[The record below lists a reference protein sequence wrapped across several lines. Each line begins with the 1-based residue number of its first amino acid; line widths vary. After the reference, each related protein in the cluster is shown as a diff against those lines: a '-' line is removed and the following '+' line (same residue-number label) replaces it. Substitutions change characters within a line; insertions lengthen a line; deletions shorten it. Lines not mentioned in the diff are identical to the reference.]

1 MGDEGFETT
10 MSQVLVVAG
19 PPGAGKST
27 VAPLVATRRGSA
39 SVCIEMDWFWTT
51 IRTGYIPPWDPASEH
66 QNQTVLRS
74 VATGAAAMVSGGY
87 TVVIEGVV
95 GPWHLPLISEAVGV
109 TDVQVDYVV
118 LRPDLA
124 TCLKRA
130 KGRVGEQSRV
140 AGHPP
145 LTDSGP
151 IRHMWEKF
159 AHLGR
164 YESHVLDT
172 TSLAAAQTA
181 DRVSKAVAEGRLR
194 V

>member
-1 MGDEGFETT
+1 MT
-10 MSQVLVVAG
+10 SQVLVVTG

-27 VAPLVATRRGSA
+27 VAALVATRRRSPT
-39 SVCIEMDWFWTT
+39 VCVEMDWFWTT
-51 IRTGYIPPWDPASEH
+51 IRTGYIAPWDPASEH

-74 VATGAAAMVSGGY
+74 AAAVAAEMVSGGY
-87 TVVIEGVV
+87 EVIIEGVV
-95 GPWHLPLISEAVGV
+95 GPWHLPLFIQALAGIDA
-109 TDVQVDYVV
+109 TMDYVV

-124 TCLKRA
+124 TCLARA
-130 KGRVGEQSRV
+130 TDRIAEEPRV

-145 LTDSGP
+145 LTDTGP
-151 IRHMWEKF
+151 IRHMWEQF
-159 AHLGR
+159 ADLGR

-172 TSLAAAQTA
+172 TSLAATQTA